1 MSDNQKNI
9 KESKN
14 NEIKNEPDKNNLTY
28 TLEKIQNNV
37 FHVKTQNQLSDSIL
51 NFFTMAIGFLMF
63 GFIHAQIIKTEK
75 TLFLFY
81 GSILIA
87 GIAQIVL
94 GVYEWYKA
102 KTLTLLT
109 NILFG
114 FLFISWFLKYL
125 WVEKNE
131 DKNEYDEGAL
141 YIMWFLLS
149 IFIIVGVK
157 NKGIIYSLDYLAV
170 TVGFVFLFIAKY
182 VNQDWIQKVYGYIFI
197 VSGALFWLT
206 GLLRFIDSSF
216 LNNTF
221 ALVKE

>member
-94 GVYEWYKA
+94 GVYDWYKA
-102 KTLTLLT
+102 KTLALLT

-157 NKGIIYSLDYLAV
+157 NKGIIYSLDYLIIAI
-170 TVGFVFLFIAKY
+170 GFLFI
-182 VNQDWIQKVYGYIFI
+182 FI
-197 VSGALFWLT
+197 HI
-206 GLLRFIDSSF
+206 RII
-216 LNNTF
+216 
-221 ALVKE
+221 